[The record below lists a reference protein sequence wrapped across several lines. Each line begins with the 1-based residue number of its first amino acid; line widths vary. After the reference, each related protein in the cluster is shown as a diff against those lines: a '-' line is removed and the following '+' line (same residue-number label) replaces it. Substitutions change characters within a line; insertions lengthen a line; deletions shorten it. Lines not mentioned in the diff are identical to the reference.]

1 MIVHPHNALVT
12 KTDANGRFRL
22 IGMPKGNDDDMS
34 GRNVIRLA
42 PADDQPY
49 FTRDFNVPDSPG
61 VETVTVD
68 VDLAPGQWIT
78 GRVTD
83 QVTGKPVA
91 ARVNYLPFLDNP
103 HAKPP
108 EFRADV
114 FGGSGEEARF
124 QTHADGT
131 YRVLGLPG
139 RAIVG
144 VRSVAAEYRKGVGA
158 SQIAGMDK
166 NGTFRTYAQ
175 PMRANAKFLNA
186 LKEVNVAAGAAS
198 TTCDFALDP
207 AGTIHVKLVD
217 RAGQPVSGA
226 SVIGHLDVS
235 DGLPVGSSFEVKEL
249 APHETRNIAILHQG
263 RQIGKYLVLKGDEKI
278 PHSMTVTL
286 EPCATLV
293 GRLVDDEGVPFPGV
307 EVQASPVPGQYPYF
321 FIPIVVSQADGRFEC
336 RGLFPGCDYGL
347 VVHGSEV
354 KIQFPL
360 RKIAVQPGKTIDLGN
375 VKLKRRPVE

>member
-1 MIVHPHNALVT
+1 MRPLKRQIWFYAGSDHPPITDQVFGANFTIEAAPTKPIVGIVRDRATGKPLADIRVESEHLAGMIVHPHNALAT
-12 KTDANGRFRL
+12 QTDANGQFRL
-22 IGMPKGNDDDMS
+22 IGVPKGNDVDMS

-78 GRVTD
+78 GRVTN

-91 ARVNYLPFLDNP
+91 ARINYFPFLDNP

-114 FGGSGEEARF
+114 FGGRGEEARF

-144 VRSVAAEYRKGVGA
+144 VRSIAAEYRKGVGA

-166 NGTFRTYAQ
+166 DGTFRTYAR
-175 PMRANAKFLNA
+175 PMR
-186 LKEVNVAAGAAS
+186 
-198 TTCDFALDP
+198 P
-207 AGTIHVKLVD
+207 
-217 RAGQPVSGA
+217 
-226 SVIGHLDVS
+226 
-235 DGLPVGSSFEVKEL
+235 
-249 APHETRNIAILHQG
+249 TRN
-263 RQIGKYLVLKGDEKI
+263 
-278 PHSMTVTL
+278 S
-286 EPCATLV
+286 
-293 GRLVDDEGVPFPGV
+293 
-307 EVQASPVPGQYPYF
+307 
-321 FIPIVVSQADGRFEC
+321 
-336 RGLFPGCDYGL
+336 
-347 VVHGSEV
+347 
-354 KIQFPL
+354 
-360 RKIAVQPGKTIDLGN
+360 
-375 VKLKRRPVE
+375 